1 MAERQRVV
9 LGVSGASGA
18 ALALKIAE
26 LLSAIAPVETHL
38 VVSAA
43 AELTLQHEVGPNALK
58 RLTSLCAVVH
68 ANENVAASIASG
80 SFRVHG
86 MIVAPC
92 SMRSLAAITS
102 GNTDNLL
109 TRAADVQLKERR
121 RLILVTRET
130 PLHLG
135 HLRNMTAVTEMGA
148 IVMPPVPAFYHRPQS
163 VDDIVRHIAARAID
177 VLNLAIPSIATPWEG
192 SLAMSENSQP

>member
-1 MAERQRVV
+1 MAERHRVI

-18 ALALKIAE
+18 CLALRIAE
-26 LLSAIAPVETHL
+26 LLSAEASVETHL
-38 VVSAA
+38 VLSEAA
-43 AELTLQHEVGPNALK
+43 KLTIRHELGAEALP
-58 RLTSLCAVVH
+58 RLEALCDAVH
-68 ANENVAASIASG
+68 SGGDFGASIASG

-86 MIVAPC
+86 MVVAPC
-92 SMRSLAAITS
+92 SMRTLAAIAS

-121 RLILVTRET
+121 RLLLLTRET

-148 IVMPPVPAFYHRPQS
+148 IVMPPVPAFYHRPDRVS
-163 VDDIVRHIAARAID
+163 DIVDHIAARAVD
-177 VLNLAIPSIATPWEG
+177 LLGLPLPARARAWTG
-192 SLAMSENSQP
+192 LGDGG

>member
-1 MAERQRVV
+1 MAEQHPVI

-18 ALALKIAE
+18 VLALKTAE
-26 LLSAIAPVETHL
+26 LFADEPSVETHL
-38 VVSAA
+38 VISDAA
-43 AELTLQHEVGPNALK
+43 HLTLLHEVGPHALE
-58 RLTSLCAVVH
+58 RLRSLCDVVH
-68 ANENVAASIASG
+68 PNEDVGASIASG
-80 SFRVHG
+80 SFRVRG

-92 SMRSLAAITS
+92 SMRTLAAIAS
-102 GNTDNLL
+102 GNTGNLL

-121 RLILVTRET
+121 RLVLLTRET

-163 VDDIVRHIAARAID
+163 ADEIVAHLAARAID
-177 VLNLAIPSIATPWEG
+177 ILDLPIPSRAAPWKGLAPGLEG
-192 SLAMSENSQP
+192 TE

>member
-1 MAERQRVV
+1 MGERHRVI

-18 ALALKIAE
+18 VLALKMAE
-26 LLSAIAPVETHL
+26 LLADEPSVETHL
-38 VVSAA
+38 VISDAA
-43 AELTLQHEVGPNALK
+43 HLTLLHEVGPHALE
-58 RLTSLCAVVH
+58 RLQSLCDVVH
-68 ANENVAASIASG
+68 ANEDVGASIASG
-80 SFRVHG
+80 SFRVRG

-92 SMRSLAAITS
+92 SMRTLASIAS
-102 GNTDNLL
+102 GNTANLL

-121 RLILVTRET
+121 RLVLLTRET

-163 VDDIVRHIAARAID
+163 ADEIVAHLSARAID
-177 VLNLAIPSIATPWEG
+177 ILDLPIPSRATPWQG
-192 SLAMSENSQP
+192 LAPDLKGMK

>member
-1 MAERQRVV
+1 MADSRRVI

-18 ALALKIAE
+18 VLALKIAE
-26 LLSAIAPVETHL
+26 LLSALASVETHL

-43 AELTLQHEVGPNALK
+43 GELTLRHEAGPMARE
-58 RLTSLCAVVH
+58 RLRSLCDVVH
-68 ANENVAASIASG
+68 AYENVAASIASG
-80 SFRVHG
+80 SFRAHG

-121 RLILVTRET
+121 KLVLLTRET

-148 IVMPPVPAFYHRPQS
+148 IIMPPVPAFYHRP
-163 VDDIVRHIAARAID
+163 VTTDDIVHHIAARAID
-177 VLNLAIPSIATPWEG
+177 ILDLALPPIAKQWEG
-192 SLAMSENSQP
+192 KIAMPEDSQP

>member
-1 MAERQRVV
+1 MGERHRVI

-18 ALALKIAE
+18 VLALKMAE
-26 LLSAIAPVETHL
+26 LLADEPSVETHL
-38 VVSAA
+38 VISDAA
-43 AELTLQHEVGPNALK
+43 HLTLLHEVGPHALE
-58 RLTSLCAVVH
+58 RLQSLCDVVH
-68 ANENVAASIASG
+68 ANEDVGASIASG
-80 SFRVHG
+80 SFRVRG

-92 SMRSLAAITS
+92 SMRTLASIAS
-102 GNTDNLL
+102 GNTANLL

-121 RLILVTRET
+121 RLVLLTRET

-163 VDDIVRHIAARAID
+163 ADEIVAHLSARAID
-177 VLNLAIPSIATPWEG
+177 ILDLPIPSLATPWQG
-192 SLAMSENSQP
+192 LAPDLKGMK

>member
-1 MAERQRVV
+1 MVGSRRVI

-18 ALALKIAE
+18 VLALKIAE
-26 LLSAIAPVETHL
+26 LLSALASVETHL

-43 AELTLQHEVGPNALK
+43 GELTLRHEAGPMARE
-58 RLTSLCAVVH
+58 RLRSLCDVVH
-68 ANENVAASIASG
+68 AYENVAASIASG
-80 SFRVHG
+80 SFRAHG

-121 RLILVTRET
+121 KLVLLTRET

-148 IVMPPVPAFYHRPQS
+148 IIMPPVPAFYHRP
-163 VDDIVRHIAARAID
+163 VTADDIVHHIAARAID
-177 VLNLAIPSIATPWEG
+177 ILDLALPPIAKQWEG
-192 SLAMSENSQP
+192 KIAMPEDSQP